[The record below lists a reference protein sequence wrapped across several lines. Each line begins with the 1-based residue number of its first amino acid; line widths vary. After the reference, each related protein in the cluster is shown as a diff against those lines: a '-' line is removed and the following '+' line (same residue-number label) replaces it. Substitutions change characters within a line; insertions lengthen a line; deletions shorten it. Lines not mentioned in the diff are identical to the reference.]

1 MSLHAPSLVFR
12 CAVLGAGLLQIPAF
26 AQEPAALRYT
36 LRFPNPAGHLAEV
49 EARIPTEASPQVELM
64 MPVWSPGYY
73 VEEDYAG
80 RVEALLARTP
90 EGRPLPVVQTRKNR
104 WRVETGGAST
114 LVVTYQLRCEQRSVT
129 TNWVDA
135 EYAVLNGPATYLTRV
150 GGLHRPHEL
159 QVELPAQWKALA
171 VALPPAP
178 DGRRNHF
185 QAASYDALVDAPLLA
200 GNPRIHPFQVKGT
213 PHALVEVGEAGP
225 AWDGAL
231 AARNLQ
237 KIAEANHRLWGFLPF
252 PNYLFLSV
260 FRPGGGGLEHLD
272 STLLTSSSAL
282 AKGGDA
288 RWLAFVSHEYFHAF
302 NVKRLRPVELGPFDY
317 EQPPRSASLWIS
329 EGLTTYYGHLLVSRA
344 GLGTP
349 EDFLAAMSALIE
361 QLQSGPGRKV
371 QTLEQAS
378 LQIFATGGSGVG
390 GDRDR
395 TVSYYVKGAVLG
407 FLLDARIQHAS
418 NGQRSLD
425 DLMKLAYARYGGAT
439 GFTPAQFQAAASE
452 VAGMDLSAFFR
463 QTLTTTDELDYTEAL
478 TWFGLHFAPTEDP
491 VHRWKLELQPG
502 ATEAQKARLRKLA
515 GTP

>member
-1 MSLHAPSLVFR
+1 MPLRAPCALIR
-12 CAVLGAGLLQIPAF
+12 CAMVGVALAQGPAF
-26 AQEPAALRYT
+26 AQAQAPIRYTVRFPDPAA
-36 LRFPNPAGHLAEV
+36 HLAEV
-49 EARIPTEASPQVELM
+49 EARIPTDASPQVELM

-73 VEEDYAG
+73 VEEDYADRILDLG
-80 RVEALLARTP
+80 ARTP
-90 EGRPLPVVQTRKNR
+90 EGRPLTVVKTRKNR
-104 WRVETGGAST
+104 WRVATAGANT
-114 LVVTYQLRCEQRSVT
+114 LVVSYRLRCEQRSVT

-135 EYAVLNGPATYLTRV
+135 EYAVLNGPATYLTRLD
-150 GGLHRPHEL
+150 GLHRPHDL
-159 QVELPAQWKALA
+159 QVELPAHWKAA
-171 VALPPAP
+171 VVALPPAP

-185 QAASYDALVDAPLLA
+185 RAVSYDQLVDAPLLA
-200 GNPRIHPFQVKGT
+200 GNPRVHAFHVKGT
-213 PHALVEVGEAGP
+213 PHALVEVGEP
-225 AWDGAL
+225 SPRWDGAL

-272 STLLTSSSAL
+272 STLLTSSPAL
-282 AKGGDA
+282 ERGGDA

-329 EGLTTYYGHLLVSRA
+329 EGLTTYYGHLMVSRA
-344 GLGTP
+344 GLATP
-349 EDFLAAMSALIE
+349 EGFLDALSALID

-407 FLLDARIQHAS
+407 FLLDARIQHATD
-418 NGQRSLD
+418 GQRSLD
-425 DLMKLAYARYGGAT
+425 DLMKGAYARYGGAT

-452 VAGMDLSAFFR
+452 VASMDLSAFFR
-463 QTLTTTDELDYTEAL
+463 QTLTTTDELDYAEAL
-478 TWFGLHFAPTEDP
+478 AWFGLRFAPTEDP
-491 VHRWKLELQPG
+491 VHRWKLERHPA
-502 ATEAQKARLRKLA
+502 ATEAQKARFNQLA
-515 GTP
+515 GAR

>member
-1 MSLHAPSLVFR
+1 MFLRSPSQILR
-12 CAVLGAGLLQIPAF
+12 CGALTAGLLLGHAS
-26 AQEPAALRYT
+26 AQELSAIRYT
-36 LRFPNPAGHLAEV
+36 VRFPNPAGHQAEV
-49 EARIPTEASPQVELM
+49 EARIPTEASPQVELL

-73 VEEDYAG
+73 VEEDYAS
-80 RVEALLARTP
+80 RVETLVARSP
-90 EGRPLPVVQTRKNR
+90 EGRPLAATKSRKNR
-104 WRVETGGAST
+104 WRVDTGGASAI
-114 LVVTYQLRCEQRSVT
+114 VVTYQLRCDQRSVT
-129 TNWVDA
+129 TNWVDT
-135 EYAVLNGPATYLTRV
+135 EYAVLNGPATYLTR
-150 GGLHRPHEL
+150 LEALRRPHEL
-159 QVELPAQWKALA
+159 QVELPVQWKAAA

-185 QAASYDALVDAPLLA
+185 RAATYDQLLDAPLLA
-200 GNPRIHPFQVKGT
+200 GNPRIYAFQVKGT
-213 PHALVEVGEAGP
+213 PHALVEVGSASP
-225 AWDGAL
+225 LWDGEL

-272 STLLTSSSAL
+272 STLLTSSPAMEQ
-282 AKGGDA
+282 GGDA

-317 EQPPRSASLWIS
+317 EAPPRSPSLWIS

-344 GLGTP
+344 GLATP
-349 EDFLAAMSALIE
+349 EGFLAAMSALIE
-361 QLQSGPGRKV
+361 QLQTGPGRKV

-407 FLLDARIQHAS
+407 FLLDARIQHATE
-418 NGQRSLD
+418 GRRSLD
-425 DLMKLAYARYGGAT
+425 DLMKLAYTRHGGAT

-452 VAGMDLSAFFR
+452 VAGMDLNAFFR
-463 QTLTTTDELDYTEAL
+463 HALTTTEELDFAEAL
-478 TWFGLHFAPTEDP
+478 TWFGLRFAPTEDP
-491 VHRWKLELQPG
+491 VHRWKLEVQPG
-502 ATEAQKARLRKLA
+502 ATEVQKARLQKLA
-515 GTP
+515 GS

>member
-1 MSLHAPSLVFR
+1 MTLRTPSALLR
-12 CAVLGAGLLQIPAF
+12 GAALGAGLLQGLAF
-26 AQEPAALRYT
+26 AQEPTAIRYT
-36 LRFPNPAGHLAEV
+36 VRFPNPAAHLAEV
-49 EARIPTEASPQVELM
+49 EARIPTEASPQVDLM

-80 RVEALLARTP
+80 RVETLVARTP
-90 EGRPLPVVQTRKNR
+90 EGLPLAATKTRKNR
-104 WRVETGGAST
+104 WRVDTGGAST
-114 LVVTYQLRCEQRSVT
+114 IVVTYQLRCEQRSVT

-135 EYAVLNGPATYLTRV
+135 EYAVLNGPATYLTRLE
-150 GGLHRPHEL
+150 GLRRPHEV
-159 QVELPAQWKALA
+159 QVELPAHWKAAA

-178 DGRRNHF
+178 DGRRHHF
-185 QAASYDALVDAPLLA
+185 RAATYDLLVDAPLLA

-213 PHALVEVGEAGP
+213 PHALVEVGDAGP

-237 KIAEANHRLWGFLPF
+237 QIAEANHRLWGFLPF

-272 STLLTSSSAL
+272 STLLTSSPTME
-282 AKGGDA
+282 KGGDA

-317 EQPPRSASLWIS
+317 EQPPHSASLWIS

-344 GLGTP
+344 GLATP
-349 EDFLAAMSALIE
+349 EGFLAAISALIE

-390 GDRDR
+390 GDQDR

-407 FLLDARIQHAS
+407 FLLDAQIQHAT
-418 NGQRSLD
+418 GGRRSLD
-425 DLMKLAYARYGGAT
+425 DLMKLAFARHGGAT

-452 VAGMDLSAFFR
+452 VAGTDLSVFFR
-463 QTLTTTDELDYTEAL
+463 QALTTTEELDYAEAL
-478 TWFGLHFAPTEDP
+478 AWFGLRFAPTEDP

-502 ATEAQKARLRKLA
+502 ASEVQKARLQKLA
-515 GTP
+515 GAP